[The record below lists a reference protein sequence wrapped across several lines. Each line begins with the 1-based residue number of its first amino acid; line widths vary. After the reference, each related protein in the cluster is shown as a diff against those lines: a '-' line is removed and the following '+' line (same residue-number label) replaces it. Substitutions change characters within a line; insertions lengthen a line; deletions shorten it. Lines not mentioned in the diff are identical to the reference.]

1 MLDFSKIFK
10 KQPSVDLTTGE
21 LKDPVD
27 NQAEREYKKYI
38 QDNELTSYFEKP
50 SKAQFDQIQ
59 NMQESKQRI
68 DPIVS
73 LVKEGQLEQAYE
85 AFEQL
90 PFMDQAKIGITP
102 GIGDALAAYEVP
114 LFEKRA
120 IQDLRT
126 GNIPEAKLNHFLAS
140 LSAASLI
147 PAADLVVTPL
157 KAGILGV
164 QKLGKNLKSKIP
176 VGDEFRGGG
185 PSGPER
191 KRPLPAYTKDEYGF
205 YSEAERVAGRLPRSG
220 TARELVDALKRQ
232 SGSNK
237 PIKESEIEFL
247 NLEEFVNMY
256 KDDQVVPRAEL
267 QSYVQMRKPKFKIS
281 VRKLKEESDEF
292 LQREI
297 KVDVIN
303 EGQTYDVETSVNF
316 LDTLNNSDEYI
327 KYNKTRQEIYEDPE
341 LSFEEKKELRKKA
354 KLEFDNFLDDKLDDF
369 TYRNLDSKVKT
380 AIRSSILSRAYDFN
394 SIKSAGT
401 DTPLDYETLVSRL
414 DFDITEPIKI
424 HSQEA
429 QVVKYDIDGNSE
441 LVTLDNA
448 FIVQDGNYFL
458 PVVEGRSFADGSFSM
473 DEAMIQM
480 RNALEE
486 KYSGIYGMTP
496 QEIMKL
502 ETKSARYGPD
512 IYQGFTGPGAENYR
526 ESIIEID
533 NQGIKNDID
542 VQKFSKYHSSG
553 KAHFPEPYQVVH
565 KRTTDR
571 VDVDGNLN
579 NHLEEVQ
586 SDTTKAK
593 RAYGA
598 VKDKITIEDYLNLPL
613 RNLERINLNQEN
625 IFEDFTDIMRDYGK
639 ESIKDFPRIYNEK
652 VKDELGKK
660 TAEAY
665 DRINSKLTNKKS
677 LLGLRSDIN
686 EAKTPSSSYTREGIP
701 LNLFELEDF
710 KNLNNPEDIKD
721 LARINSQPIL
731 SSDFSELSYLYDKLI
746 GPVISYKDKTITL
759 EDLYTKVGMGD
770 VAGTYGSGWTDYDNF
785 YETFISQFEGVN
797 NKILRAGPDLP
808 FLDDAQWSRMAL
820 RQHILESIKE
830 GHDGITI
837 PSGYFQNIRNG
848 NIPSVTITKDNV
860 SNSYIAQVDPRFQ
873 EELDY
878 YRDKSLNFNLRDNV
892 KGLNRVISELS
903 YVNTPD
909 DIVRELKFVV
919 PNNMK
924 SKKKLEALQKRIVN
938 NDYETNPNLIIPLN
952 VFYSSVYDQLL
963 TKEARRIADLTG
975 AEIRTTEIYTDAEF
989 PNAETLGRTLED
1001 VETDKGVKSDRQR
1014 VTQLK
1019 FNDKLKDLIEEE
1031 GLPSYATGGLVTG
1044 PDVVP
1049 YTKENPAQRVNPFT
1063 GEPYMDPEVDM
1074 SFSELTEDR
1083 QTYALGSLVGK
1094 AIQGFKK
1101 TPTDKVIKDTIEDV
1115 PEAYTKLKLND
1126 DAVQQW
1132 RDSKRIEVDLK
1143 EKETGLAQ
1151 RVERNEDV
1159 VKAANDLKDGKINV
1173 EVYRSVVEQN
1183 MPVKSFVEVPKL
1195 SSNLDIVSAL
1205 DKNKVKKGV
1214 VGLNKEIKQDD
1225 KVALRLD
1232 IPAYNEYDTWVV
1244 SIHDGTKTSGQA
1256 IGYGKTGWV
1265 KDVEFKSNPLASF
1278 NIATRTPKTTIARM
1292 FGSWKKHNPE
1302 EAYRLAQKYINDKEW
1317 TQVGFNP
1324 YRFSYFYDKKD
1335 MMPVVSA
1342 EEAIQIGPMVLAKNV
1357 VKAKPTDKQFEVFYK
1372 RENKRFNFMIGGEV
1386 NDFTEEEILYKFI
1399 NEEDEQGTL

>member
-205 YSEAERVAGRLPRSG
+205 YSEAEKVAGRLPRSG

-232 SGSNK
+232 SGPNK

-256 KDDQVVPRAEL
+256 KEDQVVPRAEL
-267 QSYVQMRKPKFKIS
+267 QSYVQTRKPKFKIT
-281 VRKLKEESDEF
+281 VRKPKDDLVQGRIKIDFINNQETYDIETPMDLIKE
-292 LQREI
+292 
-297 KVDVIN
+297 IN
-303 EGQTYDVETSVNF
+303 ESVEYSEY
-316 LDTLNNSDEYI
+316 NSQRMAI
-327 KYNKTRQEIYEDPE
+327 AEDNVTPPE
-341 LSFEEKKELRKKA
+341 ERAQMLRKTEE
-354 KLEFDNFLDDKLDDF
+354 EFAEFINEKLDDVV
-369 TYRNLDSKVKT
+369 YRNLNTETKERIFDAVLDRVQSYSDIINPT
-380 AIRSSILSRAYDFN
+380 DPTGLYSREQLFN
-394 SIKSAGT
+394 SAMSKI
-401 DTPLDYETLVSRL
+401 E
-414 DFDITEPIKI
+414 EPIRI
-424 HSQEA
+424 HQQDA
-429 QVVKYDIDGNSE
+429 QVIKYDIDGNVDDVITE
-441 LVTLDNA
+441 TA
-448 FIVQDGNYFL
+448 YIVEHGNYFE
-458 PVVEGRSFADGSFSM
+458 PVIAGGGGGFVSNLTSI
-473 DEAMIQM
+473 DEAQLRI
-480 RNALEE
+480 RNLFESAYAEE
-486 KYSGIYGMTP
+486 FVDGNRNT
-496 QEIMKL
+496 
-502 ETKSARYGPD
+502 TRYGPD
-512 IYQGFTGPGAENYR
+512 RYKGFTGPGAENYR

-533 NQGIKNDID
+533 NQGIKFEID
-542 VQKFSKYHSSG
+542 AQQFSKYHSSG

-613 RNLERINLNQEN
+613 RNLERINLNQED

-639 ESIKDFPRIYNEK
+639 DPIKDFPRIYNEK

-686 EAKTPSSSYTREGIP
+686 EAKTPSSFYTREGIP

-710 KNLNNPEDIKD
+710 KNLNNPEGIKD

-759 EDLYTKVGMGD
+759 EDLYTRVGMGD
-770 VAGTYGSGWTDYDNF
+770 VAGTYGSGWTDYDDF

-848 NIPSVTITKDNV
+848 NIPSIIITKDNV

-873 EELDY
+873 DELDY
-878 YRDKSLNFNLRDNV
+878 YRDQSLNFNLRNNV

-919 PNNMK
+919 PDNMR
-924 SKKKLEALQKRIVN
+924 SKKKMEALQKRIVN

-963 TKEARRIADLTG
+963 TKEAQRIADLTG

-989 PNAETLGRTLED
+989 PNAETMGRTLED
-1001 VETDKGVKSDRQR
+1001 VETDKGKKSDRQR

-1049 YTKENPAQRVNPFT
+1049 YTKENPAQRINPFT

-1101 TPTDKVIKDTIEDV
+1101 TPTDKVIKDTVEDV

-1143 EKETGLAQ
+1143 EKETGLTQ

-1173 EVYRSVVEQN
+1173 ETYRSVVEQN

-1292 FGSWKKHNPE
+1292 FGSWKEHNPE